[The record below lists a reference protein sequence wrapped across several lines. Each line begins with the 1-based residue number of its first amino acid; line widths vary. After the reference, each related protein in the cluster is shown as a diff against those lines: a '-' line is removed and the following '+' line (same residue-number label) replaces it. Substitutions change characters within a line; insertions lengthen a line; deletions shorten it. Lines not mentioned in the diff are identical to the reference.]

1 VWFFKP
7 CKVFKKQVGN
17 SLFILKVT
25 VNLIRLNSKQIK
37 MVTPIV
43 LGFKNLSV
51 STLMLGLLLAFNQ
64 LVKYIV
70 LLVQNFL
77 QLTDQYGYE
86 QETISRTSQYYV
98 YNYAKNTR
106 KLESSHEL
114 TGAAEQL
121 GEQMSE
127 QKLQFV
133 VLGIFSI
140 IGIVVLYFALDYLI
154 DFTRRFRPWSII
166 LLLVAF
172 VSSVI
177 YIEFIDLRSTGNG
190 YAFMFTTLISIITG
204 MVLIGYS
211 LIFPNY
217 MKQDD

>member
-1 VWFFKP
+1 MNLFK
-7 CKVFKKQVGN
+7 
-17 SLFILKVT
+17 S
-25 VNLIRLNSKQIK
+25 NSKK
-37 MVTPIV
+37 TSFVTPII

-51 STLMLGLLLAFNQ
+51 STLMLGLLLAFTQ
-64 LVKYIV
+64 LVKFIV
-70 LLVQNFL
+70 LMVQEFF
-77 QLTDQYGYE
+77 QLSDQYGYE

-114 TGAAEQL
+114 TNAAEQL

-127 QKLQFV
+127 HRLQFA
-133 VLGIFSI
+133 IF
-140 IGIVVLYFALDYLI
+140 GIVILYFALDYLI

-177 YIEFIDLRSTGNG
+177 YIEFIDLRCTGNG

-204 MVLIGYS
+204 IVLIGYS

-217 MKQDD
+217 MKQED